1 MKKARWAATSAGPR
15 VPVLAWHSCDGG
27 FECATARV
35 PLDYRHPR
43 GATIS
48 IAVIR
53 HQASDGARRAGTL
66 FINSGGPAEQI
77 EPFVASFPAIPA
89 VLRARFDI
97 ITFDPRGFGFSSAV
111 RCFPTIAAEN
121 NTVDPATPYQGAVAM
136 ARDLARAR
144 LLTVDGFGHTEF
156 ANPSTCATGDE
167 IRYLTAGAL
176 PRRGAVCK
184 QNGSPFPRPGL
195 SATRTAVPRL
205 ITSG

>member
-111 RCFPTIAAEN
+111 RCFPTIA
-121 NTVDPATPYQGAVAM
+121 
-136 ARDLARAR
+136 
-144 LLTVDGFGHTEF
+144 
-156 ANPSTCATGDE
+156 
-167 IRYLTAGAL
+167 
-176 PRRGAVCK
+176 GAVCK